1 MKPATRPHQFPG
13 PVCSW
18 HRLAAHGIVNA
29 ATRPCWPVA
38 VPPISCDYSRPRMT
52 RHLHHSLVLLL
63 TATLLAGSLLPPA
76 VCHAHAEGER
86 PHSHPPATHS
96 GTSHSHSHQA
106 AHVHLSLVEIV
117 LSLVVPTENNSD
129 APSPHDNDLITHDVI
144 AFGSDAMGCSPTEIR
159 RPQTMPHANS
169 ADPFHSGSSARGHGS
184 RGPHQSLLSDT
195 ARCQRCGVLL
205 I

>member
-38 VPPISCDYSRPRMT
+38 IPPISCDYSRPRMT

-106 AHVHLSLVEIV
+106 AHVHLSLVEVV
-117 LSLVVPTENNSD
+117 LSLVVPTENNSN

-144 AFGSDAMGCSPTEIR
+144 AFGSDAMGWSPTEIR

-169 ADPFHSGSSARGHGS
+169 ADPFHRGSSARGHGG